1 MLELKKKNWRKFIES
16 DNPVAAA
23 LMSKM
28 GYSEKEK
35 VEVKKE
41 FLKMLVRMELNPA
54 QSRFINA
61 FFETYLILN
70 EKEEERLMEEIKQL
84 DNAEEIMNLPNS
96 WEERGYKRGIEQG
109 IEQGM
114 QKGVRKVIENMLKK
128 DFSMEVIAEVTGAS
142 IGEIEKLKRKMVL

>member
-96 WEERGYKRGIEQG
+96 WEERGYNKGIQT
-109 IEQGM
+109 
-114 QKGVRKVIENMLKK
+114 VIENMLRK
-128 DFSMEVIAEVTGAS
+128 DIAIEFIAEVTGAS
-142 IGEIEKLKRKMVL
+142 IDEIEKIKNEMKL